1 MREAMTKPGYC
12 QVRSRTKSPCPRRAE
27 LEILGVGFC
36 GVCARLQEA
45 HFAIGEL
52 TQEAMEGLRGKT
64 LAEALKMIRR
74 GRAGVKETMAAELH
88 HGLAG
93 AREPV
98 PIALTNS

>member
-1 MREAMTKPGYC
+1 
-12 QVRSRTKSPCPRRAE
+12 

-36 GVCARLQEA
+36 GVCARQQEA

-74 GRAGVKETMAAELH
+74 GRAGVKETMARSCITGSRAPASPCLSRLRTANFTYSE
-88 HGLAG
+88 GRVQESG
-93 AREPV
+93 TSICFQIQRF
-98 PIALTNS
+98 